1 MKMMKKKSPSM
12 AASKKKASQYESK
25 NSLKGK
31 MSYLKGN
38 VKK

>member
-1 MKMMKKKSPSM
+1 MLKKLKPK
-12 AASKKKASQYESK
+12 AQTVTVAKKYESK
-25 NSLKGK
+25 SSLKGK

>member
-1 MKMMKKKSPSM
+1 MS
-12 AASKKKASQYESK
+12 ASKKKAAQYESK

>member
-1 MKMMKKKSPSM
+1 MKKKCSPAMSS
-12 AASKKKASQYESK
+12 AKKKAAQYESGK
-25 NSLKGK
+25 SLKGK

>member
-1 MKMMKKKSPSM
+1 M

-25 NSLKGK
+25 NSLNGK